1 MTTDET
7 GTGSDFH
14 TQLTKTLRRGQ
25 HVGIIGGDIADH
37 YDHAMAWK
45 TAIGPLDAAFCV
57 DLGTGAGLPGLALA
71 LANPTSRWLLTEA
84 RGTRAT
90 FVRSA
95 VRQLQLQDR
104 VTVWDRDVQDA
115 AHEDA
120 YRERADLVTAR
131 AFGSPAVTAECATAL
146 LRIGGSLV
154 VSEPP
159 AVESNGIDAA
169 DSALASRWPAAAL
182 ADLGLGPAELRVEDF
197 RFAVIK
203 RVSSIDAALP
213 RRRAAMERSPRF

>member
-1 MTTDET
+1 VTPTDET
-7 GTGSDFH
+7 GPGSDLH

-25 HVGIIGGDIADH
+25 HVGIIGGDVADH

-45 TAIGPLDAAFCV
+45 TAVGPLGAAFCV

-95 VRQLQLQDR
+95 VRQLQLQER
-104 VTVWDRDVQDA
+104 VAVWDRDVQDA
-115 AHEDA
+115 AHESA
-120 YRERADLVTAR
+120 YRGAAELVTAR
-131 AFGSPAVTAECATAL
+131 AFGSPGITAECATAF
-146 LRIGGSLV
+146 LRPGGSLV

-159 AVESNGIDAA
+159 ASDAQSH
-169 DSALASRWPAAAL
+169 DDPSDRWPPDPL
-182 ADLGLGPAELRVEDF
+182 AELGLGPAKMRTEVY
-197 RFAVIK
+197 RFAVMSK
-203 RVSSIDAALP
+203 SSAVDRSLP
-213 RRRAAMERSPRF
+213 RRRAAMERAPHF

>member
-1 MTTDET
+1 VIPTDET
-7 GTGSDFH
+7 GPGSDFH

-25 HVGIIGGDIADH
+25 HVGIVGGDIADH
-37 YDHAMAWK
+37 YDHAVAWI

-71 LANPTSRWLLTEA
+71 LANPGSHWLLTEA

-95 VRQLQLQDR
+95 ARQLQMQDR
-104 VTVWDRDVQDA
+104 VTVWENDVQAA
-115 AHEDA
+115 AHETA
-120 YRERADLVTAR
+120 YRGTADLVTAR
-131 AFGSPAVTAECATAL
+131 AFGGPGITAECATAF
-146 LRIGGSLV
+146 LRVGGSLV

-159 AVESNGIDAA
+159 EA
-169 DSALASRWPAAAL
+169 DVGDIGDETARWPTAVL
-182 ADLGLGPAELRVEDF
+182 AELGLGPAELRVEGY
-197 RFAVIK
+197 RF
-203 RVSSIDAALP
+203 VSIAKMQMVDESLP